1 MAVYFF
7 TEDVNYKLTQKLKI
21 TKWLN
26 AIAKEHHKKT
36 RALNFIFC
44 SDAFLL
50 NLNQTYLKHNTLT
63 DIITFEYSLPKD
75 KFVSGDIYISIERV
89 GENAK
94 KFNTSP
100 ENELHRVLAHGLLH
114 LLGYTDK
121 TKATKMLMRK
131 QEDYWL
137 DVLATYNKADV

>member
-36 RALNFIFC
+36 SALNFIFC

-50 NLNQTYLKHNTLT
+50 NLNQTYLNHNTLT
-63 DIITFEYSLPKD
+63 DIITFEYSRPKD

-94 KFNTSP
+94 KFNTTP

-121 TKATKMLMRK
+121 TKAAKMLMRK
-131 QEDYWL
+131 QEDHCL
-137 DVLATYNKADV
+137 TLLLNI